1 MGQKG
6 ERDVLPPSAQ
16 VARRGTDARYVE
28 PFRSPFHRLAPVVL
42 AALGILGALLT
53 IFAGLVALN
62 HSVLPFKGWPLDAER
77 LNTGTQVLPRAPV
90 ETGRLRTAPGGALAA
105 APEVVAAL
113 ATGSSP
119 VLHGAVAPTLSVV
132 PGVTI
137 RIRHRASHPVTHPT
151 ESKPAPAPQ
160 LTAPAPAPAPA
171 PVAAPTPAPAPV
183 ATPVVSSPAP
193 IARRPVSASR
203 QPSTATSTT
212 SVGNG
217 GGAGRAK
224 APGQLKKIA
233 AAAAP
238 AGAPVAT
245 PATPPAVAANV
256 GPGNGNG
263 HGHGPPPWAHGH
275 H

>member
-6 ERDVLPPSAQ
+6 DREVLLTSAQ
-16 VARRGTDARYVE
+16 VARRGTDGKYVE

-42 AALGILGALLT
+42 AALGIFGALLT

-90 ETGRLRTAPGGALAA
+90 ETGRLRTAHGGALAA
-105 APEVVAAL
+105 APDVVAAL
-113 ATGSSP
+113 ASGSSP
-119 VLHGAVAPTLSVV
+119 VLHGTVAPTLSVV

-137 RIRHRASHPVTHPT
+137 RIRRRASHPVTHRT
-151 ESKPAPAPQ
+151 EPKPAPAPQ
-160 LTAPAPAPAPA
+160 PTAPAPAPA
-171 PVAAPTPAPAPV
+171 PVATPTPAPAPV
-183 ATPVVSSPAP
+183 ATPIVSSPAP